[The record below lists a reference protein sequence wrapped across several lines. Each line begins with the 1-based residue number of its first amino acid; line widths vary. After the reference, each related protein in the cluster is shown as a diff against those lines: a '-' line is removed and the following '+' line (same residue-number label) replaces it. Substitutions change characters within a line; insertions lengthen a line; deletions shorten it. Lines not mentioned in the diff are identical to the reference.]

1 MRRRGFTLIE
11 VLMSLAIFALAAV
24 SLGAAYSNV
33 LLSRLA
39 LKQDEQRLDDIA
51 RCRAAVMET
60 PGFDDVEAGGE
71 IRLPGGRSA
80 TWQGKI
86 EATSVSD
93 LFAVQLTAEIE
104 PTGGGEAEEYIET
117 RMLLRPT
124 WSIPS
129 ERQKIRDDA
138 RQRLEQER
146 GYKEA
151 DGNSAF
157 ISAPTRGKKLVP
169 SQPNGQAGS
178 KGQGGSGGKGQG
190 QAGGKGQGGSSG
202 QPGGQPNGQP
212 GGQPNGQPNGQPGG
226 QPNGQP
232 NGQPG
237 GQPAARPVSQ

>member
-33 LLSRLA
+33 LMGRLA
-39 LKQDEQRLDDIA
+39 LKQDEQRLDDLA
-51 RCRAAVMET
+51 RCRAALLET
-60 PGFDDVEAGGE
+60 PGFDDVEAGGD
-71 IRLPGGRSA
+71 IHLPGGRTA
-80 TWQGKI
+80 HWQGKI
-86 EATSVSD
+86 EATAVSD

-104 PTGGGEAEEYIET
+104 PIDGGDVEEFTET

-129 ERQKIRDDA
+129 DRQKIRDEA
-138 RQRLEQER
+138 RQRLEKER

-169 SQPNGQAGS
+169 GQPG
-178 KGQGGSGGKGQG
+178 
-190 QAGGKGQGGSSG
+190 AGGKGQPTPPQKGKNGPPTKGGP
-202 QPGGQPNGQP
+202 PGGQPGVK
-212 GGQPNGQPNGQPGG
+212 
-226 QPNGQP
+226 
-232 NGQPG
+232 
-237 GQPAARPVSQ
+237 PAKR

>member
-33 LLSRLA
+33 LMSRLA
-39 LKQDEQRLDDIA
+39 LKQDEQRLDDQA
-51 RCRAAVMET
+51 RCRAALLET
-60 PGFDDVEAGGE
+60 PGFDDVETGGE
-71 IRLPGGRSA
+71 IHLPGGRTA

-104 PTGGGEAEEYIET
+104 PPDGGEAEEFTET

-124 WSIPS
+124 WSIPAD
-129 ERQKIRDDA
+129 RQKIRDEA

-169 SQPNGQAGS
+169 SNPGAKGAAAPGGKNNGGRGDSAGG
-178 KGQGGSGGKGQG
+178 KNSGGKGG
-190 QAGGKGQGGSSG
+190 APGKGAPPSRAPS
-202 QPGGQPNGQP
+202 PTAAPR
-212 GGQPNGQPNGQPGG
+212 
-226 QPNGQP
+226 
-232 NGQPG
+232 
-237 GQPAARPVSQ
+237 PAQ

>member
-33 LLSRLA
+33 LMGRLA
-39 LKQDEQRLDDIA
+39 LKQDEQRLDDLA
-51 RCRAAVMET
+51 RCRAALLET
-60 PGFDDVEAGGE
+60 PGFDDVEAGGD
-71 IRLPGGRSA
+71 IHLPGGRTA
-80 TWQGKI
+80 HWQGKI
-86 EATSVSD
+86 EATAVSD

-104 PTGGGEAEEYIET
+104 PIDGGDVEEFTET

-129 ERQKIRDDA
+129 DRQKIRDEA
-138 RQRLEQER
+138 RQRLEKER

-169 SQPNGQAGS
+169 GQPG
-178 KGQGGSGGKGQG
+178 
-190 QAGGKGQGGSSG
+190 AGGKGQPTPPQKGKNGPPTKGG
-202 QPGGQPNGQP
+202 QPGGQPGVK
-212 GGQPNGQPNGQPGG
+212 
-226 QPNGQP
+226 
-232 NGQPG
+232 
-237 GQPAARPVSQ
+237 PAKR

>member
-33 LLSRLA
+33 LLGRLA
-39 LKQDEQRLDDIA
+39 LQQDEQRLDDFA
-51 RCRAAVMET
+51 RRRAALMET

-71 IRLPGGRSA
+71 IHLPGGRTA
-80 TWQGKI
+80 RWEGKI
-86 EATSVSD
+86 EATAVSD
-93 LFAVQLTAEIE
+93 LFAVQLIAEIE
-104 PTGGGEAEEYIET
+104 RADGAEAEEFTET

-129 ERQKIRDDA
+129 DRQKIRDDA
-138 RQRLEQER
+138 RQRLEKER

-169 SQPNGQAGS
+169 GQSGASGASGKGGKGQPGTPANGQ
-178 KGQGGSGGKGQG
+178 GGKGQG
-190 QAGGKGQGGSSG
+190 SKG
-202 QPGGQPNGQP
+202 
-212 GGQPNGQPNGQPGG
+212 
-226 QPNGQP
+226 
-232 NGQPG
+232 GQPG
-237 GQPAARPVSQ
+237 GQPAAAPAKR

>member
-33 LLSRLA
+33 LLGRLA
-39 LKQDEQRLDDIA
+39 LQQDEQRLDDFA
-51 RCRAAVMET
+51 RCRAALMET

-71 IRLPGGRSA
+71 IHLPGGRTA
-80 TWQGKI
+80 RWEGKI
-86 EATSVSD
+86 EATAVSD
-93 LFAVQLTAEIE
+93 LFAVQLIAEIE
-104 PTGGGEAEEYIET
+104 RADGAEAEEFTET

-129 ERQKIRDDA
+129 DRQKIRDDA
-138 RQRLEQER
+138 RQRLEKER

-169 SQPNGQAGS
+169 GQSGASGASGKGGKGQPGTPANGQ
-178 KGQGGSGGKGQG
+178 GGKGQG
-190 QAGGKGQGGSSG
+190 SKG
-202 QPGGQPNGQP
+202 
-212 GGQPNGQPNGQPGG
+212 
-226 QPNGQP
+226 
-232 NGQPG
+232 GQPG
-237 GQPAARPVSQ
+237 GQPAAAPAKR

>member
-33 LLSRLA
+33 LMGRLA
-39 LKQDEQRLDDIA
+39 LKQDEQRLDDLA
-51 RCRAAVMET
+51 RCRAALLET
-60 PGFDDVEAGGE
+60 PGFDDVEAGGD
-71 IRLPGGRSA
+71 IHLPGGRTA
-80 TWQGKI
+80 HWQGKI
-86 EATSVSD
+86 EATAVSD

-104 PTGGGEAEEYIET
+104 PVDGGDVEEFTET

-129 ERQKIRDDA
+129 DRQKIRDEA
-138 RQRLEQER
+138 RQRLEKER

-169 SQPNGQAGS
+169 GQPGANG
-178 KGQGGSGGKGQG
+178 KGGNGKGGKGQPAPPQKGKNG
-190 QAGGKGQGGSSG
+190 QPTKGG
-202 QPGGQPNGQP
+202 QPGGQPGVK
-212 GGQPNGQPNGQPGG
+212 
-226 QPNGQP
+226 
-232 NGQPG
+232 
-237 GQPAARPVSQ
+237 PAKR

>member
-33 LLSRLA
+33 LMGRLA
-39 LKQDEQRLDDIA
+39 LKQDEQRLDDLA
-51 RCRAAVMET
+51 RCRAALMET
-60 PGFDDVEAGGE
+60 PGFDDVETGGD
-71 IRLPGGRSA
+71 IHLPGGRTA
-80 TWQGKI
+80 HWKGKI

-104 PTGGGEAEEYIET
+104 RADGAEPEEFTET

-129 ERQKIRDDA
+129 DRQKIRDEA
-138 RQRLEQER
+138 RQRLEKER

-151 DGNSAF
+151 DGNSSF

-169 SQPNGQAGS
+169 GQNGGGKGGKNGPPAQPNGKNNAPA
-178 KGQGGSGGKGQG
+178 KG
-190 QAGGKGQGGSSG
+190 
-202 QPGGQPNGQP
+202 
-212 GGQPNGQPNGQPGG
+212 
-226 QPNGQP
+226 
-232 NGQPG
+232 
-237 GQPAARPVSQ
+237 PAPKR